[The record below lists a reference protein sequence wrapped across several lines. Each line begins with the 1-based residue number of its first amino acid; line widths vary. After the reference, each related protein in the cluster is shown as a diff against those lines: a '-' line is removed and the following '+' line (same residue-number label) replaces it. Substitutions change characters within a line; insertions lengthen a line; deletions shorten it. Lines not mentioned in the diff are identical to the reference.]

1 VMEAGAGAW
10 STPLP
15 LLTTRGGLVPHLI
28 KETLALLP
36 WSQGAPVIAPLQH
49 HIGQGPLLEKFGGGL
64 AAFLGMEEHPL
75 LLTLH
80 DPTMELRSGYNRH
93 KSVSVWQFGSNQN
106 HVDPQAFMEVVEQIR
121 PSAFLALCDGDT
133 RAGCSNKRVSHA
145 VAKTVEFTDSC
156 LARAAA
162 SPALAATPALAAVEG
177 GLDLKGRRKSA
188 REAAARPAAA
198 GFLLDGFHH
207 GPDGQAVAYS
217 AIAEAVAEVIALLP
231 ADKPRYYLGP
241 AHPALALHL
250 VSAGVDVFDTSYPTL
265 VTERDAML
273 VFPNTLPGEEELEEV
288 VEVEASLEREE
299 FRTDLGPLVAG
310 CTCYTCSSFTR
321 AYLHHL
327 VTTREM
333 LARVLL
339 ALHNLHHYHTFFLT
353 LQASIEAGTLD
364 RLARRLPPGHRPP
377 VTSSSPRASPGRSRS
392 SQPPE
397 L

>member
-1 VMEAGAGAW
+1 M
-10 STPLP
+10 
-15 LLTTRGGLVPHLI
+15 
-28 KETLALLP
+28 
-36 WSQGAPVIAPLQH
+36 
-49 HIGQGPLLEKFGGGL
+49 
-64 AAFLGMEEHPL
+64 
-75 LLTLH
+75 
-80 DPTMELRSGYNRH
+80 
-93 KSVSVWQFGSNQN
+93 
-106 HVDPQAFMEVVEQIR
+106 VEQIR

-156 LARAAA
+156 LTRAAA
-162 SPALAATPALAAVEG
+162 SPALAATPILAAVEG

-217 AIAEAVAEVIALLP
+217 AIAEAVAEVIDLLP
-231 ADKPRYYLGP
+231 ADKPRWRGWRGFRVNLPSSCSHELFLSILLVLVLSRYYLGP

-273 VFPNTLPGEEELEEV
+273 VFPNTLPGEELEDV

-364 RLARRLPPGHRPP
+364 RLARRLPPGHRPTTP